1 MDERRRN
8 VLLQFSQ
15 TPIIDNL
22 RNYPEHLVAR
32 LGALLRD
39 GAAAR
44 PDPRRRGFY
53 DVADGDRVFFIHV
66 SPVSGRVWLLAS
78 WAVEAAEAAQ
88 PTRRVP
94 AVIAGG
100 SAARLFASCAQPG

>member
-1 MDERRRN
+1 

-32 LGALLRD
+32 LGALLQD
-39 GAAAR
+39 GAVAR
-44 PDPRRRGFY
+44 PDPRRKGFY
-53 DVADGDRVFFIHV
+53 DVSDGDRVFFIHV

-78 WAVEAAEAAQ
+78 WATEAAETTQ
-88 PTRRVP
+88 PARRVP

-100 SAARLFASCAQPG
+100 SAARFFASCAQPG